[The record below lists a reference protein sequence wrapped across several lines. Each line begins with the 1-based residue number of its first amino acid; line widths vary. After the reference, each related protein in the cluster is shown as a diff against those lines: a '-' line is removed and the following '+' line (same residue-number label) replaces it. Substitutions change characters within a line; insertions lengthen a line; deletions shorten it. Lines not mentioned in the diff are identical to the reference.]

1 MSWPQACMTPG
12 TWDWRRFPA
21 HSCTGRASMS
31 ARMATRFPGPFPRM
45 RATSPVSTGR
55 GSSSKGGWESSARSR
70 RVVSTS

>member
-1 MSWPQACMTPG
+1 
-12 TWDWRRFPA
+12 
-21 HSCTGRASMS
+21 MS